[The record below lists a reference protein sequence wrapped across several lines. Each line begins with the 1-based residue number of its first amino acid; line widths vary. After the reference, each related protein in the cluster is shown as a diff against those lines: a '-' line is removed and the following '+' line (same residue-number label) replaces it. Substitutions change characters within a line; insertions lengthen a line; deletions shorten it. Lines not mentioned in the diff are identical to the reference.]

1 MSMAGTIVEGSKLL
15 EASGASIGGAVVLS
29 VAVSLLIRGA
39 ARSAEHRRAGNGA
52 AAAANTAVALAA
64 LVVCLGAV
72 VAAIAVM
79 TAK

>member
-1 MSMAGTIVEGSKLL
+1 VTRGFRLGQLGSGGLLALAHGTN
-15 EASGASIGGAVVLS
+15 
-29 VAVSLLIRGA
+29 AVSLLIRGA

-52 AAAANTAVALAA
+52 AAAANTAVALLA

-72 VAAIAVM
+72 VAAIVVM